1 MCTEM
6 DFKTMLKDYSLT
18 ARVDR
23 IDELSD
29 NYALSDGETESA
41 GYEKKEDKAYA
52 IIDYKHTANLDKSSQ
67 IEQLMLYDY
76 VIMHHSVDAKS
87 DIGEPLYLKNLK
99 GEKTDVFLILLGTSS
114 SSNSYR
120 YYRHNHNHNNHRH
133 QNSYYRHHQIQRQNT
148 NSLTYHQ
155 GSRNYSNDYHSNQ
168 ALLTNNHHQRRH
180 QS

>member
-1 MCTEM
+1 M
-6 DFKTMLKDYSLT
+6 DFKTTFKDYSLT

-41 GYEKKEDKAYA
+41 GYEKRKIKQYA

-87 DIGEPLYLKNLK
+87 DIGEPLYLKNFK
-99 GEKTDVFLILLGTSS
+99 RRKNRCLLDIVG
-114 SSNSYR
+114 N
-120 YYRHNHNHNNHRH
+120 
-133 QNSYYRHHQIQRQNT
+133 
-148 NSLTYHQ
+148 
-155 GSRNYSNDYHSNQ
+155 
-168 ALLTNNHHQRRH
+168 
-180 QS
+180 